1 MRKPRIKS
9 MLFLVLAGSTA
20 TGMVVAGAIKT
31 HPITALTPT
40 VKQESKKTRQAD
52 ERAQSHQEI
61 PIADYNAP
69 EPKDPVKR
77 TLRRTKS
84 SRHNVK
90 DPSVKP
96 QEISKLA
103 LTESS
108 APINLGGPWSHS
120 PEESAIP
127 VAESDA
133 VLIGDVTEA
142 AAYLSTDKTSV
153 YSEFALAVAEVL
165 KDSKADIP
173 IGEAI
178 SAQRSGGGVRFAS
191 GKVLIRGL
199 LGKPL
204 PKKGA
209 RYVFFLKRN
218 EDVNDF
224 SILTAYELR
233 GGQVFPLDGL
243 TPKGD
248 VIPPFAAY
256 QQYKGMDQGAFL
268 AKVRDLIQAQPRPQ
282 EREGQE

>member
-1 MRKPRIKS
+1 MRRLRIKS
-9 MLFLVLAGSTA
+9 MLFLVLAASTA

-31 HPITALTPT
+31 RSITALTPT
-40 VKQESKKTRQAD
+40 LKQESKKIGQG
-52 ERAQSHQEI
+52 ERSQPIDI

-69 EPKDPVKR
+69 EPNDPAKR

-96 QEISKLA
+96 DEISKLA
-103 LTESS
+103 LTEKS
-108 APINLGGPWSHS
+108 APVNFGGPWSHAQDE
-120 PEESAIP
+120 PAIP

-142 AAYLSTDKTSV
+142 AAYLSTDKTTV
-153 YSEFALAVAEVL
+153 YSEFTLAVAEVL

-173 IGEAI
+173 IGETITAE
-178 SAQRSGGGVRFAS
+178 RSGGGVRFAS
-191 GKVLIRGL
+191 GKTLVRGL

-204 PKKGA
+204 PKKST

-218 EDVNDF
+218 GDVNDF

-233 GGQVFPLDGL
+233 GGRVFPLDGL

-248 VIPPFAAY
+248 VITPFAAY
-256 QQYKGMDQGAFL
+256 QQYKGTDQGVFL
-268 AKVRDLIQAQPRPQ
+268 AKVRDLIQAQPRSP
-282 EREGQE
+282 ERGGQQ